1 MNTNVNKTEDSLDI
15 NNLNNSKEE
24 VKSFKSPKKK
34 IKLQR
39 SISSNKKK
47 SPKKKKTKSTKI
59 KLKPL
64 DIKNINNEKEKR
76 KFNEINKFEYIYSP
90 RTTFIK
96 EQEKEDILYND
107 IGVSFDPVV
116 IKIIKSFFKERLGE
130 LTEFEFIKVVKN
142 NLHSWH
148 PELPDRIRTLC
159 NLLIKLF
166 YDIDLN
172 DNKTIEWEEFS
183 NYIIHS
189 GENIFH
195 NKLGYQLKYYAPM
208 KQTIEKCEFSD
219 LISYAFYINKLNLVG
234 IVYEGRSQII
244 FFDGSNFKNTGIII
258 DIKETQ
264 KKINKLEI
272 SMLAKKAEEVLIK
285 KEEEKKL
292 KNQVHNELLK
302 KKGLRQSL
310 LNNMLLAQNTQ
321 QGNKTEKKPNPNMP
335 QVQTDAQNNT
345 FENRGLINKDFYKK
359 LTVLNTCFIDE
370 YNLLFVSSFNNIIS
384 AWKFNE
390 IAFKNIN
397 YIDEADNSIIIRN
410 SIIYSCPLLSTDLPQ
425 SAMDWD
431 PMQKKLYS
439 GQSDGKIFIWDIFTS
454 KGKEDGV
461 LDFLK
466 AQKKHDGE
474 NGQNDNSHSKEKKFQ
489 EKEDS
494 KTSKKISREGVSCI
508 KVLGKMQMLA
518 AGYLNG
524 CVLIW
529 DLMLRD
535 YRKFYTDQKM
545 AIYQIAFD
553 EIKKLIFTCGFSHD
567 IHVYDPYI
575 DGFSIN
581 KLEGHNYAVN
591 SIGCN
596 ENIEEIV
603 SIDIFGNIK
612 IWDLSNYYNYQTLNV
627 NEAINNNKEYNLN
640 KKKLSSHQKMILLTK
655 ENKIFTY
662 GERVML
668 YSKESSSLPDLCDSQ
683 SVLGC
688 FYRERKYQF
697 VTVCLKKV
705 KVWNIFNGK
714 ILRIYEDVLSNQNAE
729 ITSFVCDKFT
739 KKLYIGESTGIISCI
754 DINVGK
760 IIVNYE
766 KHDSEIMSLK
776 YDDKN
781 YILISL
787 SYDGE
792 IKIHKEIDL
801 TKIHVLKSLVLD
813 FFKVKLI
820 NFSEEFSRVIIG
832 SEQGE
837 LRFFDVD
844 YLRLDSFNELFYK
857 GKILTKKQDIL
868 SSIFVFDELPLILV
882 SYDSGNNRF
891 ITIPP
896 NKPNY
901 HIIYEFKNF
910 NEKDGK
916 QYLIKILSCCYD
928 KKNQKLFTSDFFG
941 VVDCYSLKNF
951 FDIIKSDNKEI
962 TMEMI
967 EEIEKVEKEKN
978 LMEMLFTV
986 EAHKG
991 TIREIIL
998 PNINPSIII
1007 TTGNDSRVK
1016 LFNADN
1022 GKYIDQLSQQNE
1034 KNKEYPLGIKYYL
1047 TDPFV
1052 SKIPDDNKQIEHVI
1066 YRKDI
1071 KNFKYNKVRNILNNL
1086 RKNKSSI
1093 HDYCNKIS
1101 EINAQEKLYLL
1112 NKNSPLPDGKSSVWK
1127 FEPNLEEI
1135 KEHTKEM
1142 YDTKLKELF
1151 KKDDDFLYNNKYEL
1165 ITSNNY
1171 YPLFIKQMDED
1182 ELENYT
1188 HALNSKIRKM
1198 QLTTSKIILKNNEL
1212 MKFEKEKK
1220 NEARQ
1225 ITYESALKFINGNKF
1240 KKFTSE
1246 KLDLKSKER
1255 AYKYGI
1261 RKTSFR
1267 NNEERF
1273 ENYKENFQRDIE
1285 DLEFDVNNKLVPVKY
1300 LIGKPNNQNKK
1311 NISVK
1316 SSLEEGK
1323 LPLINR
1329 INKK

>member
-1 MNTNVNKTEDSLDI
+1 M
-15 NNLNNSKEE
+15 
-24 VKSFKSPKKK
+24 
-34 IKLQR
+34 
-39 SISSNKKK
+39 
-47 SPKKKKTKSTKI
+47 
-59 KLKPL
+59 
-64 DIKNINNEKEKR
+64 
-76 KFNEINKFEYIYSP
+76 
-90 RTTFIK
+90 
-96 EQEKEDILYND
+96 
-107 IGVSFDPVV
+107 
-116 IKIIKSFFKERLGE
+116 
-130 LTEFEFIKVVKN
+130 
-142 NLHSWH
+142 
-148 PELPDRIRTLC
+148 
-159 NLLIKLF
+159 
-166 YDIDLN
+166 
-172 DNKTIEWEEFS
+172 
-183 NYIIHS
+183 
-189 GENIFH
+189 
-195 NKLGYQLKYYAPM
+195 
-208 KQTIEKCEFSD
+208 
-219 LISYAFYINKLNLVG
+219 
-234 IVYEGRSQII
+234 
-244 FFDGSNFKNTGIII
+244 
-258 DIKETQ
+258 
-264 KKINKLEI
+264 
-272 SMLAKKAEEVLIK
+272 
-285 KEEEKKL
+285 
-292 KNQVHNELLK
+292 
-302 KKGLRQSL
+302 
-310 LNNMLLAQNTQ
+310 
-321 QGNKTEKKPNPNMP
+321 
-335 QVQTDAQNNT
+335 
-345 FENRGLINKDFYKK
+345 
-359 LTVLNTCFIDE
+359 
-370 YNLLFVSSFNNIIS
+370 
-384 AWKFNE
+384 
-390 IAFKNIN
+390 
-397 YIDEADNSIIIRN
+397 
-410 SIIYSCPLLSTDLPQ
+410 
-425 SAMDWD
+425 
-431 PMQKKLYS
+431 
-439 GQSDGKIFIWDIFTS
+439 
-454 KGKEDGV
+454 
-461 LDFLK
+461 
-466 AQKKHDGE
+466 
-474 NGQNDNSHSKEKKFQ
+474 
-489 EKEDS
+489 
-494 KTSKKISREGVSCI
+494 
-508 KVLGKMQMLA
+508 
-518 AGYLNG
+518 
-524 CVLIW
+524 
-529 DLMLRD
+529 
-535 YRKFYTDQKM
+535 
-545 AIYQIAFD
+545 
-553 EIKKLIFTCGFSHD
+553 
-567 IHVYDPYI
+567 
-575 DGFSIN
+575 
-581 KLEGHNYAVN
+581 
-591 SIGCN
+591 
-596 ENIEEIV
+596 
-603 SIDIFGNIK
+603 
-612 IWDLSNYYNYQTLNV
+612 
-627 NEAINNNKEYNLN
+627 
-640 KKKLSSHQKMILLTK
+640 
-655 ENKIFTY
+655 
-662 GERVML
+662 
-668 YSKESSSLPDLCDSQ
+668 
-683 SVLGC
+683 
-688 FYRERKYQF
+688 
-697 VTVCLKKV
+697 
-705 KVWNIFNGK
+705 
-714 ILRIYEDVLSNQNAE
+714 
-729 ITSFVCDKFT
+729 
-739 KKLYIGESTGIISCI
+739 
-754 DINVGK
+754 
-760 IIVNYE
+760 
-766 KHDSEIMSLK
+766 
-776 YDDKN
+776 
-781 YILISL
+781 
-787 SYDGE
+787 
-792 IKIHKEIDL
+792 
-801 TKIHVLKSLVLD
+801 
-813 FFKVKLI
+813 
-820 NFSEEFSRVIIG
+820 
-832 SEQGE
+832 
-837 LRFFDVD
+837 D

-868 SSIFVFDELPLILV
+868 SSIFVFDEIPLILV

-1052 SKIPDDNKQIEHVI
+1052 SKIPDNNQQIEHVI

-1225 ITYESALKFINGNKF
+1225 ITYESALKYINGTKY

-1246 KLDLKSKER
+1246 KLDSKSKER

>member
-1 MNTNVNKTEDSLDI
+1 
-15 NNLNNSKEE
+15 
-24 VKSFKSPKKK
+24 
-34 IKLQR
+34 
-39 SISSNKKK
+39 
-47 SPKKKKTKSTKI
+47 
-59 KLKPL
+59 
-64 DIKNINNEKEKR
+64 
-76 KFNEINKFEYIYSP
+76 
-90 RTTFIK
+90 
-96 EQEKEDILYND
+96 
-107 IGVSFDPVV
+107 
-116 IKIIKSFFKERLGE
+116 
-130 LTEFEFIKVVKN
+130 
-142 NLHSWH
+142 
-148 PELPDRIRTLC
+148 
-159 NLLIKLF
+159 
-166 YDIDLN
+166 
-172 DNKTIEWEEFS
+172 
-183 NYIIHS
+183 
-189 GENIFH
+189 
-195 NKLGYQLKYYAPM
+195 
-208 KQTIEKCEFSD
+208 
-219 LISYAFYINKLNLVG
+219 
-234 IVYEGRSQII
+234 
-244 FFDGSNFKNTGIII
+244 
-258 DIKETQ
+258 
-264 KKINKLEI
+264 
-272 SMLAKKAEEVLIK
+272 
-285 KEEEKKL
+285 
-292 KNQVHNELLK
+292 
-302 KKGLRQSL
+302 
-310 LNNMLLAQNTQ
+310 
-321 QGNKTEKKPNPNMP
+321 
-335 QVQTDAQNNT
+335 
-345 FENRGLINKDFYKK
+345 
-359 LTVLNTCFIDE
+359 
-370 YNLLFVSSFNNIIS
+370 
-384 AWKFNE
+384 
-390 IAFKNIN
+390 
-397 YIDEADNSIIIRN
+397 
-410 SIIYSCPLLSTDLPQ
+410 
-425 SAMDWD
+425 
-431 PMQKKLYS
+431 
-439 GQSDGKIFIWDIFTS
+439 
-454 KGKEDGV
+454 
-461 LDFLK
+461 
-466 AQKKHDGE
+466 
-474 NGQNDNSHSKEKKFQ
+474 
-489 EKEDS
+489 
-494 KTSKKISREGVSCI
+494 
-508 KVLGKMQMLA
+508 
-518 AGYLNG
+518 
-524 CVLIW
+524 
-529 DLMLRD
+529 
-535 YRKFYTDQKM
+535 M

-739 KKLYIGESTGIISCI
+739 KKLYIGESTGMISCI

-1135 KEHTKEM
+1135 KEHTKEI

-1212 MKFEKEKK
+1212 MKLEKEKK
-1220 NEARQ
+1220 
-1225 ITYESALKFINGNKF
+1225 
-1240 KKFTSE
+1240 
-1246 KLDLKSKER
+1246 KET
-1255 AYKYGI
+1255 
-1261 RKTSFR
+1261 RK
-1267 NNEERF
+1267 
-1273 ENYKENFQRDIE
+1273 
-1285 DLEFDVNNKLVPVKY
+1285 
-1300 LIGKPNNQNKK
+1300 
-1311 NISVK
+1311 
-1316 SSLEEGK
+1316 
-1323 LPLINR
+1323 
-1329 INKK
+1329 INKKSA